1 MKKTFLALAMIGT
14 MAFSLTAYGGESE
27 TADNAESEEETTMAV
42 TDAENMEDVGEAPD
56 YST

>member
-27 TADNAESEEETTMAV
+27 IADNAESE
-42 TDAENMEDVGEAPD
+42 DRDRR
-56 YST
+56 